1 MGRRRTTDGDGVD
14 ELVVVC
20 TLHSVHVLRPDLASI
35 AQKQASAL
43 ALMQEIMDLE
53 QQLADRHCTTC
64 PLRIST
70 LLRRHCDLSFS
81 PFSAKNDAFGNDR
94 GAPWRGPTEGGG

>member
-1 MGRRRTTDGDGVD
+1 
-14 ELVVVC
+14 VVVC

-53 QQLADRHCTTC
+53 QQLADRHCSSRERASSGRGTTC